1 MNQQIE
7 HSDQTDHV
15 MNLYEIA
22 RSLRYMHE
30 DCSERYP
37 ELVFILKSMEK
48 FVYAAAAHFDDAEEL
63 VRK

>member
-1 MNQQIE
+1 MNQQTE
-7 HSDQTDHV
+7 HVGQTDHV

-37 ELVFILKSMEK
+37 ELVFILKSMET
-48 FVYAAAAHFDDAEEL
+48 FVYNAAAHFDGMEE
-63 VRK
+63 RMKE

>member
-1 MNQQIE
+1 MSHE
-7 HSDQTDHV
+7 STDHV

-30 DCSERYP
+30 DCGEKYP

-48 FVYAAAAHFDDAEEL
+48 SVDDAAAHFDGMEE
-63 VRK
+63 RINK